1 MGLMFECQIDKH
13 IKLAQVCSPCK
24 LTQSK
29 MNEFAEQAA
38 LVVSLVDEV
47 KAMVPIPDDTLQE
60 MIVRPYIENGV
71 QVHVE
76 FCSVLVTRSS
86 SFSPRI
92 WLCLRG

>member
-1 MGLMFECQIDKH
+1 MGLMFRCQIDKH
-13 IKLAQVCSPCK
+13 IKLAQTCSPPK
-24 LTQSK
+24 LTKSK
-29 MNEFAEQAA
+29 MDESAEQAA

-47 KAMVPIPDDTLQE
+47 KAMVPIPDDTLHD
-60 MIVRPYIENGV
+60 MFVRPYIENDT

-76 FCSVLVTRSS
+76 ICSVLVTRSS